1 MAIQEIYVSLKEKVL
16 PATVYRIEGV
26 TEAEAEQLAGELLT
40 NPQTEQFTLHESP
53 SENAKLVEIGYK
65 PGVMDPVEAS
75 VLKASRALDIYPL
88 AVSTSRLYLSGDT
101 PFVSQVERVI
111 DKKPETLLIDTSPT
125 SVEIIPIQNLSLDE
139 LENLSKR
146 RSLFLNLSEMRA
158 IQKFVRKMNR
168 ELTDVELETLAQ
180 TWSEH
185 NCHKTFRAS
194 LVDEKGNHYPP
205 LMDMIKKTSER
216 YFERTEVVSAFADNA
231 GGIRFY
237 DGRVILIKGETHNSP
252 VAVEPYG
259 GSLTKNGGVYRD
271 IAGFGKGGEN
281 LAGFMVNCFADPATP
296 NKNIPSGVLPPKHLL
311 LENSRG
317 ERDYGNRMGIPT
329 HGISLHFHQ
338 DFGPKPTSMGIV
350 IGIIPEK
357 YAVKEVPQKGDLLVT
372 VGGKTGRDGI
382 HGATFSSGA
391 MTSETNEI
399 HSSAVQIGNAIEEKR
414 MFDALIKCRDGGLI
428 RSITDCGG
436 GGYSSA
442 IGEMGKKVGVVVNLD
457 LIPLKY
463 QGLSAWEIWLSE
475 SQERMIVAIAPES
488 WEYFNKICTGFDT
501 PAKVIGL
508 FTGDKQLRLTYKGN
522 VVEQIPMDFLHN
534 GVPKRE
540 MKICKSQKIEV
551 NDIPPIP
558 TDYEAIYKGVLSH
571 LNVAS
576 VEPMLRQ
583 YDQTVQGRS
592 ALAPFTGVYE
602 DCPSDASIITPVY
615 GKPYGVVTAHAA
627 NPILNRIDS
636 YWGSVWAV
644 TYAFS
649 KFVSVGGDISKAAIN
664 DNFVSP
670 FPDPESLSDL
680 HESVSALCKMM
691 DSVQIPCI
699 SGKDSLSSTFKGK
712 DGTIIKIPPVLNVT
726 VFGKIP
732 DVGKTVSSDIKNPG
746 SLLVL
751 VGKQDTNSMGGSV
764 YFQNLRSQ
772 DTHVPHPDLAVIP
785 GVLKIVHN
793 AINSGKVLSSK
804 AIGEGGL
811 AIALAEMCFGGNYGV
826 QLELADL
833 RTKRADFALFNETPG
848 VFLIEVENSKVADE
862 LFSNI
867 PYKTIG
873 VTTEEKVFRV
883 SNHKVELFT
892 ADIDDLKSVWQAP
905 MKGVLNVG

>member
-1 MAIQEIYVSLKEKVL
+1 MSIQEIYISAKRNKFPVIL
-16 PATVYRIEGV
+16 YRIEGV
-26 TEAEAEQLAGELLT
+26 TKAESEQLAEEIFT
-40 NPQTEQFTLHESP
+40 NPLTERYSLK
-53 SENAKLVEIGYK
+53 KLRIINTKIVEIGYK

-75 VLKASRALDIYPL
+75 ILKASRALGINPL
-88 AVSTSRLYLSGDT
+88 AVSTSRIYLSGNS

-111 DKKPETLLIDTSPT
+111 NKKPKTLLMGTPPKPVKKID
-125 SVEIIPIQNLSLDE
+125 IRNLSLKK
-139 LENLSKR
+139 LESLSKK
-146 RSLFLNLSEMRA
+146 RSLFLNLNEMQL
-158 IQKFVRKMNR
+158 IQKFARKINR

-185 NCHKTFRAS
+185 NCHKTFKAT
-194 LVDEKGNHYPP
+194 LVDEKGKNYPS
-205 LMDMIKKTSER
+205 LMDMIKKTSEK
-216 YFERTEVVSAFADNA
+216 YFERTEVISAFADNA

-237 DGRVILIKGETHNSP
+237 EGQVILIKGETHNSP

-281 LAGFMVNCFADPATP
+281 LAGFMVNCFADPETP
-296 NKNIPSGVLPPKHLL
+296 YKNIPSGVLPPKHLL

-338 DFGPKPTSMGIV
+338 NFGPKPTSMGIV

-357 YAVKEVPQKGDLLVT
+357 YATKEVPQNGDLLIT

-391 MTSETNEI
+391 MTNETNEI

-414 MFDALIKCRDGGLI
+414 MFDALIKCRDCGLI

-442 IGEMGKKVGVVVNLD
+442 IGEMAKETGVSVDLD

-463 QGLSAWEIWLSE
+463 QGLSPWEIWLSE
-475 SQERMIVAIAPES
+475 SQERMVVAIAPEN
-488 WEYFNKICTGFDT
+488 WEDFKKICAGFDT

-508 FTGDKQLRLTYKGN
+508 FTGDKKLKLIYRKQI
-522 VVEQIPMDFLHN
+522 VEKIPMDFLHN
-534 GVPKRE
+534 GLPRRKIN
-540 MKICKSQKIEV
+540 ICKSRKVVINE
-551 NDIPPIP
+551 IPPIP
-558 TDYEAIYKGVLSH
+558 TDYESIFKAVLSN

-592 ALAPFTGVYE
+592 ALSPFTGVCE
-602 DCPSDASIITPVY
+602 DCPSDASVIAPIL
-615 GKPYGVVTAHAA
+615 GKPYGVVTAYAT
-627 NPILNRIDS
+627 NPILNRIDP
-636 YWGSVWAV
+636 YWGSLCTVV
-644 TYAFS
+644 HAFS
-649 KFVSVGGDISKAAIN
+649 KFISVGGDISKAAIN

-670 FPDPESLSDL
+670 FPDPESISDL
-680 HESVSALCKMM
+680 HESVAAICKMM
-691 DSVQIPCI
+691 DSIKIPCI
-699 SGKDSLSSTFKGK
+699 SGKDSLSSTFKSK
-712 DGTIIKIPPVLNVT
+712 DGSIIKIPPLLNVT

-732 DVGKTVSSDIKNPG
+732 EVKKTVSSDIKNSG
-746 SLLVL
+746 SVLVL
-751 VGKQDTNSMGGSV
+751 VGRQDVDNMGGSV

-772 DTHVPHPDLAVIP
+772 DSHVPHPDLENLPV
-785 GVLKIVHN
+785 VLNRIHK

-804 AIGEGGL
+804 AVGEGGL
-811 AIALAEMCFGGNYGV
+811 ATALAQMCFGGNCGV
-826 QLELADL
+826 KLELSELKA
-833 RTKRADFALFNETPG
+833 KRVDFALFNETPG
-848 VFLIEVENSKVADE
+848 VFLIEIENSKVANK
-862 LFSNI
+862 LFLNI

-873 VTTEEKVFRV
+873 FTTKKKVFRIN
-883 SNHKVELFT
+883 NHGNELLT
-892 ADIDDLKSVWQAP
+892 IDIDDLKSVWQSP
-905 MKGVLNVG
+905 IKKLLNVN